1 MDWSEQ
7 KVPKECGP
15 DDEEE
20 KLTEEQKTAEE
31 ADRPVRRIGASPL
44 CTDGKLIYAM
54 SMNMNNKKEENGGQ
68 TLMIDQINLEV
79 FQFEDDER
87 TLKQTKVITLKKKDD
102 QCFVP
107 KKLKFTTDGGWL
119 NHA

>member
-1 MDWSEQ
+1 
-7 KVPKECGP
+7 
-15 DDEEE
+15 
-20 KLTEEQKTAEE
+20 
-31 ADRPVRRIGASPL
+31 
-44 CTDGKLIYAM
+44 
-54 SMNMNNKKEENGGQ
+54 
-68 TLMIDQINLEV
+68 MIDQINLEV